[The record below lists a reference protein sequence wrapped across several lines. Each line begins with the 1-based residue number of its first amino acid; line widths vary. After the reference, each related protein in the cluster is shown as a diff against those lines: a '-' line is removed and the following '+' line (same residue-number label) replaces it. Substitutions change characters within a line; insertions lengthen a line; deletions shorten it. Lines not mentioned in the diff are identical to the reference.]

1 LAYYNRQGVETD
13 DTEKK
18 EKMGESG
25 ADGDRKK
32 RGEDGFLRRFFL
44 QDQPEW
50 KMAVSVSGRA
60 GTFSGRI

>member
-1 LAYYNRQGVETD
+1 
-13 DTEKK
+13 
-18 EKMGESG
+18 MGESG